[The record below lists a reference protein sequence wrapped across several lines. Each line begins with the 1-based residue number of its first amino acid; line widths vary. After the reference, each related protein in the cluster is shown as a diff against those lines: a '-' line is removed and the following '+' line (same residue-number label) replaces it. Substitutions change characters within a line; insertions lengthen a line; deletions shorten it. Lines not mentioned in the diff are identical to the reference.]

1 MRSAWIGVAAIATV
15 AAALLA
21 IAQPRPPAGQVPGQ
35 QLSPNQ
41 GLPAGRQLMPINWE
55 EVRAEV
61 KNQRLLRTQNLKLK
75 MAANAPRPSLPM
87 LLPLEQS
94 LLAAV
99 FNVFPQPNSYAASM
113 RMGDL
118 AVEVH
123 GDRRA
128 AVLAKDDPL
137 MRLAQGQFKSMI
149 AGRAVPISIDKT
161 EGGFDVTF
169 SRFGAAYLIAIECR
183 DPEKDERCLK
193 PKFIQRIAE
202 RMALAGPDSP

>member
-1 MRSAWIGVAAIATV
+1 MRTAWIGVAAIATV
-15 AAALLA
+15 ATALLA

-35 QLSPNQ
+35 QT
-41 GLPAGRQLMPINWE
+41 LPDQAAQSDRQLMSIDWE

-75 MAANAPRPSLPM
+75 IAANAPRPSLPL

-99 FNVFPQPNSYAASM
+99 FNVFPQPNSCAASM
-113 RMGDL
+113 RVGDL

-137 MRLAQGQFKSMI
+137 MQIAQGQFKSMI
-149 AGRAVPISIDKT
+149 AGRSVSISIDKT
-161 EGGFDVTF
+161 EGGFDITF

-183 DPEKDERCLK
+183 NPEKDERCLK
-193 PKFIQRIAE
+193 PEFVQKIAE